1 MARKTYTTPEQEARE
16 ELAIEATYGEDS
28 GDWLAR
34 YFKAEAN
41 DNSLAADVF
50 MDELNDALINNSND
64 IIGIVFKER
73 YRAFIAANLDDE
85 QVWDR
90 MRKNRLA
97 DEEYA
102 ADERYAALRD
112 EVEA

>member
-1 MARKTYTTPEQEARE
+1 MSAPRPTPEQEARE
-16 ELAIEATYGEDS
+16 ELAIEATHGEDS
-28 GDWLAR
+28 GEWLAR
-34 YFKAEAN
+34 FFTEQAT

-50 MDELNDALINNSND
+50 MDELNEALRGNTNN
-64 IIGIVFKER
+64 IIGIFFKER
-73 YRAFIAANLDDE
+73 LRSFIAANLDDE
-85 QVWDR
+85 QVWER